1 MEKIYQISF
10 YVPKESLEEVKVAMF
25 KAGAG
30 RIGEYDYCAWQVL
43 GEGQFRPLD
52 GANPYIGKK
61 GEIERV
67 LEYKVEM
74 VCEEEFLK
82 EVIDAMK
89 KAHPYETPAYS
100 VIELVD
106 I

>member
-30 RIGEYDYCAWQVL
+30 RIGEYDYFAWQVL

-82 EVIDAMK
+82 EIIDAMK
-89 KAHPYETPAYS
+89 KAHAYETPAYS

>member
-25 KAGAG
+25 EAGAG
-30 RIGEYDYCAWQVL
+30 RIGEYDYCSWEVL

-61 GEIERV
+61 NIIEKV
-67 LEYKVEM
+67 MEYKVEM
-74 VCEEEFLK
+74 ICKEEFLK
-82 EVIDAMK
+82 DTIDAMK
-89 KAHPYETPAYS
+89 KSHPYETPAYS
-100 VIELVD
+100 VVEL
-106 I
+106 INI

>member
-1 MEKIYQISF
+1 MKKIYQISF
-10 YVPKESLEEVKVAMF
+10 YVPKEHLDSVKRAMF
-25 KAGAG
+25 EAGAG

>member
-1 MEKIYQISF
+1 
-10 YVPKESLEEVKVAMF
+10 MF
-25 KAGAG
+25 EAGAG

>member
-10 YVPKESLEEVKVAMF
+10 YVPKESLEEVKMAMF